1 MQSLPD
7 SSSTRGRKTTLTLTL
22 TPDDRAALEHC
33 LRATVQVT
41 SGQARRARVVLL
53 RADGAPIST
62 IGRLVGMNR
71 RHIYKWL
78 KRYQAHGLA
87 GLRLE
92 PRRWR
97 GVAVLLLAVSL
108 AGCALLDRGPGQ
120 ARHEGIYRHEPP
132 RGWVRYQIPMSR
144 RYPPLHTRPSC
155 AVETWEVCG

>member
-41 SGQARRARVVLL
+41 SGQARRARVVVL
-53 RADGAPIST
+53 RADGVSITT

-78 KRYQAHGLA
+78 GRYQAYGLA
-87 GLRLE
+87 GLRLH

-108 AGCALLDRGPGQ
+108 TGCAPPRP
-120 ARHEGIYRHEPP
+120 EGIVIGDRQYRWGHTFH
-132 RGWVRYQIPMSR
+132 S
-144 RYPPLHTRPSC
+144 PPLSQRPSC
-155 AVETWEVCG
+155 DPDQVCG